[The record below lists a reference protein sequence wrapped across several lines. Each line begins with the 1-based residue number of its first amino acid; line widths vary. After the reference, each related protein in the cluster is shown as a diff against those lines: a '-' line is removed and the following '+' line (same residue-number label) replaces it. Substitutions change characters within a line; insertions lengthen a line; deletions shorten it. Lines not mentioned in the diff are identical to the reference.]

1 MAITPSGGGLPPV
14 PPSRWW
20 QTMASIVL
28 LLVGVTIV
36 LSDIFVVGYEPPWW
50 AGALVLMVAGSVLPP
65 DAIKAV
71 ASMMPWAKKES

>member
-1 MAITPSGGGLPPV
+1 MAALPNGGGMPPL

-36 LSDIFVVGYEPPWW
+36 LSDIFVPGYEPPWW
-50 AGALVLMVAGSVLPP
+50 AGALVLMVAGNVMPP

-71 ASMMPWAKKES
+71 AQLLPWGKKE

>member
-1 MAITPSGGGLPPV
+1 MAALPGGNLPPL

-28 LLVGVTIV
+28 LAVGVTIV
-36 LSDIFVVGYEPPWW
+36 LSDIFVAGYEPPWW

-71 ASMMPWAKKES
+71 AGMMPWAKKES